1 LEPQD
6 IEKLPVVHKL
16 KEWNASAVAEVL
28 EFRGE
33 ITVVVPKEQIFAV
46 AQYLATEPALRFS
59 LLSDITTVDN
69 FPLEP
74 RFEVLYHL
82 VSIDRRDRIRLKV
95 RLAGKDPSIASV
107 TPVWPTANWH
117 ERESFDRPE
126 THLDARRLGGL
137 SPSEGL
143 SDRRLPV
150 TGIGEHATMSTS
162 IETPIGT
169 QQTMVLNMGPQH
181 PSTHGVLRVMLELD
195 GETVVKAESVIG
207 YLHTGIEKSL
217 ESKTYSQGITLTD
230 RVDYLAP
237 LSNNLGYC
245 LAVEKILGIEVPK
258 RAQYIRVLLAEL
270 TRCASHLV
278 WLGTHAIDL
287 GAMTVF
293 LYSFRER
300 EEILK
305 IFEYLS
311 GQRMMTSYFR
321 IGGLALEPPSDWLE
335 RVQRVVDYLPAH
347 IDEYETLLTKNK
359 IWLARTV
366 GVGNLSANDAIAWG
380 CTGPLLRASGVAYDV
395 RKAFPYSS
403 YDEFDFNVQTQT
415 AGDCYARYQVRV
427 AEIRESLKIV
437 KQAMARIP
445 ADGPFRAEIP
455 GIIPPSR
462 EEMKASIEGLIYH
475 FKIFTEGF
483 TPPVGEVYQAIESP
497 RGELGYFIRSDGSH
511 KPYRVKMR
519 TPSFVNLQILP
530 ELAIGRLISDVVACI
545 GTTDIVLGEVDR

>member
-1 LEPQD
+1 
-6 IEKLPVVHKL
+6 
-16 KEWNASAVAEVL
+16 
-28 EFRGE
+28 
-33 ITVVVPKEQIFAV
+33 
-46 AQYLATEPALRFS
+46 
-59 LLSDITTVDN
+59 
-69 FPLEP
+69 
-74 RFEVLYHL
+74 
-82 VSIDRRDRIRLKV
+82 
-95 RLAGKDPSIASV
+95 
-107 TPVWPTANWH
+107 
-117 ERESFDRPE
+117 
-126 THLDARRLGGL
+126 
-137 SPSEGL
+137 
-143 SDRRLPV
+143 
-150 TGIGEHATMSTS
+150 MSTT
-162 IETPIGT
+162 IETPTGT
-169 QQTMVLNMGPQH
+169 AQTMVLNMGPQH
-181 PSTHGVLRVMLELD
+181 PSTHGVLRVILELD

-217 ESKTYSQGITLTD
+217 ESKTYSQGVTLTD

-305 IFEYLS
+305 IFEYVS

-321 IGGLALEPPSDWLE
+321 PGGLALEPPPDWLE
-335 RVQRVVDYLPAH
+335 RVKRVVDNLPAH

-359 IWLARTV
+359 IWLGRTV
-366 GVGNLSANDAIAWG
+366 GVGMLSASDAIAMG

-403 YDEFDFNVQTQT
+403 YEEFDFNVQTQT

-427 AEIRESLKIV
+427 AEIRESIKIV
-437 KQAMARIP
+437 EQAMGKVP
-445 ADGPFRAEIP
+445 ADGPFRAEVP
-455 GIIPPSR
+455 GIIAPSR

-483 TPPVGEVYQAIESP
+483 APPIGEVYQAIESP
-497 RGELGYFIRSDGSH
+497 RGELGYFVKSDGSA

-530 ELAIGRLISDVVACI
+530 TLAVGRLISDVVACI